1 MSDINDKNLFR
12 TGEDKIRW
20 AASYMPLMQTI
31 QDEFAVQ
38 KPFRGYR
45 IAISIHLE
53 AKTAYL
59 AMTLAA
65 GGAEVYVTGSNPLST
80 QDDIAAALVERG
92 FEVNA
97 IHGADQQQYW
107 THLKNTLAC
116 KPQLILDDGGDFVFL
131 LHGESSAYA
140 GELIGG
146 CEETTTG
153 LNRLKAR
160 YRQGRLAFPMIAVND
175 ADCKHLFDNRY
186 GTGQSTLTAIM
197 ATTNLA
203 ISSRTVVV
211 AGYGWCGKG
220 VAMRSRG
227 MGARV
232 IVTEIDPVKAIEA
245 VMDGFEVMPMLDA
258 AVEGDIFITVT
269 GCQDVITAR
278 HMERMKDGA
287 ILSNAGHFDCEV
299 NKDDLT
305 ALAESVYERKPHI
318 TGYRLKDGR
327 VLNLLAE
334 GRLVNL
340 AAGMGHPAEIMDMSF
355 ALQAKSLEYLVK
367 NKGKLEKK
375 LYAVPKEIDAAVAA
389 MKLRSLT
396 VKIDTLTPE
405 QEAYLNNAGD

>member
-1 MSDINDKNLFR
+1 MSDIKDKNLFR

-20 AASYMPLMQTI
+20 AASYMPLMQAI
-31 QDEFAVQ
+31 REEFSAK
-38 KPFRGYR
+38 KPFCGYR

-65 GGAEVYVTGSNPLST
+65 GGAEVHVTGSNPLST

-97 IHGADQQQYW
+97 THGASEQQYW
-107 THLKNTLAC
+107 THLKNTLVC
-116 KPQLILDDGGDFVFL
+116 RPQLILDDGGDFVFL
-131 LHGESSAYA
+131 LHGENSAYA

-160 YRQGRLAFPMIAVND
+160 ERQGRLAFPMIAVND
-175 ADCKHLFDNRY
+175 AECKHLFDNRY

-211 AGYGWCGKG
+211 VGYGWCGKG

-232 IVTEIDPVKAIEA
+232 IVTEIDPVRAIEA

-258 AVEGDIFITVT
+258 AAEGDIFITVT

-287 ILSNAGHFDCEV
+287 ILSNAGHFDCEI
-299 NKDDLT
+299 NKNDLT
-305 ALAESVYERKPHI
+305 ALAESVYKRKPHI

-340 AAGMGHPAEIMDMSF
+340 VAGMGHPVEIMDMSF

-389 MKLRSLT
+389 MKLRSLK

-405 QEAYLNNAGD
+405 QEAYLSNTGD